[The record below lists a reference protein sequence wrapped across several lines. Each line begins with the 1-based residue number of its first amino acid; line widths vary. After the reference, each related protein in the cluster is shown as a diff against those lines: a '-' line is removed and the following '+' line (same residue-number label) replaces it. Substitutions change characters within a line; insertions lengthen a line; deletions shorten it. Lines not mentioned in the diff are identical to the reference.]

1 LAFYFAAHSV
11 IFGLSRMHF
20 PLVPVLALAVA
31 GVFCGGNAGLR
42 SHFWRRGTPWFALV
56 LAGWLV
62 AAPVQAGLYLAP
74 SARHVT
80 VARLGASL
88 RDLPLPGTRYLS
100 WMLATLEGSRGNLA
114 RADQILAEPRH
125 AEHPWSLYLRGR
137 LASDEDEAARWLSR
151 ALERDPDLF
160 AARATLGRLLLQR
173 AEWDAGIDQLE
184 RALAVR
190 PWDSAL
196 RSDLRTAVR
205 MRGQP
210 ALE

>member
-1 LAFYFAAHSV
+1 
-11 IFGLSRMHF
+11 
-20 PLVPVLALAVA
+20 
-31 GVFCGGNAGLR
+31 
-42 SHFWRRGTPWFALV
+42 
-56 LAGWLV
+56 
-62 AAPVQAGLYLAP
+62 
-74 SARHVT
+74 
-80 VARLGASL
+80 
-88 RDLPLPGTRYLS
+88 
-100 WMLATLEGSRGNLA
+100 MLATLEGSRGNLA

-151 ALERDPDLF
+151 ALERDPELF
-160 AARATLGRLLLQR
+160 AARATLGRLLLQG